1 MKNERTQFLARLET
15 GFRMDRAHLEEL
27 EHVLALAVLSARHFG
42 AAYGGG
48 WDIRWQ
54 KLWDDVEGILGRI
67 RLLVNEMENSS
78 ESVADRVKG
87 SAEPWTTLEAEDDK
101 LVAALVA
108 IRTHASR
115 FNAEVRDDWN
125 LLAPTLEWHL
135 GATRA
140 WAQATRIKTQ
150 LLKKHSREEVEQ
162 MVQGVLARLPD
173 RAQTEGMSAE
183 IYEQEFST
191 AVKELDREHHKFLGL
206 IDAVKALLLW
216 VESPEERTSKKLS
229 LHLEVPQLQPVL

>member
-1 MKNERTQFLARLET
+1 MKNERTQFLTRLET
-15 GFRMDRAHLEEL
+15 GFRMDRARLEEV
-27 EHVLALAVLSARHFG
+27 EHSLAVAVLSARHFG
-42 AAYGGG
+42 ATYGGE
-48 WDIRWQ
+48 WDTRWQ
-54 KLWDDVEGILGRI
+54 KLWDDVEEILLRI
-67 RLLVNEMENSS
+67 RLLVNEMESLS
-78 ESVADRVKG
+78 ESAADRVKG

-108 IRTHASR
+108 IRAHASR
-115 FNAEVRDDWN
+115 FNSEARDNWN
-125 LLAPTLEWHL
+125 RLAPTLESHL
-135 GATRA
+135 EATRA

-216 VESPEERTSKKLS
+216 VETPEERTSKKLS